1 MHWKKRIEKMLKN
14 DRVMGVSV
22 KIFVKN
28 RDFRKNIFDTL
39 SFFKR
44 LEVDLRI
51 LKAGIVFS
59 KISCYL

>member
-1 MHWKKRIEKMLKN
+1 MLKN

-39 SFFKR
+39 SLFQR
-44 LEVDLRI
+44 LEVDFKI
-51 LKAGIVFS
+51 LKARNKFS

>member
-22 KIFVKN
+22 KIFVQN
-28 RDFRKNIFDTL
+28 SDFRKNIFDTL
-39 SFFKR
+39 SFFHR
-44 LEVDLRI
+44 LEVDFNI

-59 KISCYL
+59 KISCNL

>member
-1 MHWKKRIEKMLKN
+1 MHWKKRIEKILKN

-28 RDFRKNIFDTL
+28 RHFRKNIFDTL
-39 SFFKR
+39 SFFHR
-44 LEVDLRI
+44 LQVDFDV

-59 KISCYL
+59 KIS

>member
-1 MHWKKRIEKMLKN
+1 MHWKKQIEKMLKN

-28 RDFRKNIFDTL
+28 RDFRKKIFDTL
-39 SFFKR
+39 SFSKR
-44 LEVDLRI
+44 LDVDLRI

-59 KISCYL
+59 KISC

>member
-1 MHWKKRIEKMLKN
+1 MLKN

-22 KIFVKN
+22 KIIVKN
-28 RDFRKNIFDTL
+28 SDFRKIIFDTL
-39 SFFKR
+39 SFFKGF
-44 LEVDLRI
+44 EVDLRI

>member
-28 RDFRKNIFDTL
+28 SDFRKNIFDTL

-44 LEVDLRI
+44 LEIDLSI

-59 KISCYL
+59 KISC

>member
-1 MHWKKRIEKMLKN
+1 
-14 DRVMGVSV
+14 MGVSV
-22 KIFVKN
+22 KKIVKN
-28 RDFRKNIFDTL
+28 SDFRKNIFDTL

-44 LEVDLRI
+44 LEVDFDV